1 MVKDLV
7 VVGTGGLDIV
17 NLIEDINSD
26 KPTFNFLGFLEK
38 DPSKHGLEIL
48 GKPILGGD
56 DLLLTEFKHCS
67 VINNVMANPRLH
79 EIITNM
85 LITKYGVTDFPSLI
99 HPDVERRGSNI
110 GFGNIIYAGSKLSP
124 LSEIGNFNISYSA
137 HVGHE
142 TKIGDYN
149 LMANTCFGSRC
160 RIGSFNLFGNKSVVT
175 NSCKVGDDNVI
186 GVCTVVMQNVK
197 DGHHL
202 LGYPAI
208 EAVDFARLYFGRKRK
223 K

>member
-1 MVKDLV
+1 MKDLI

-38 DPSKHGLEIL
+38 DPSKHGKLIL
-48 GKPILGGD
+48 GKPVLGSD
-56 DLLLTEFKHCS
+56 DLLLTEFRHCS

-79 EIITNM
+79 EIITQT
-85 LITKYGVTDFPSLI
+85 LINKYGVSDFPNLI
-99 HPDVERRGSNI
+99 HPFVEKRGASL
-110 GFGNIIYAGSKLSP
+110 GYGNIIYAGSKLSP
-124 LSEIGNFNISYSA
+124 LSVIGNFNISYSA
-137 HVGHE
+137 HIGHE
-142 TKIGDYN
+142 TQIGDYN

-160 RIGSFNLFGNKSVVT
+160 KIGNFNLFGNKSVVT

-186 GVCTVVMQNVK
+186 GVCSVVMQNVK
-197 DGHHL
+197 NGHHL

-208 EAVDFARLYFGRKRK
+208 EAVDFARKYLGK
-223 K
+223 KK